1 MRQAT
6 ANQISLHFRV
16 GRNSS
21 VPNVVAYLP
30 TYSLQ
35 QGVACNEQQQDEP
48 CGVLVVLGQANDV
61 ELMIFPFTSV
71 TSSTMILCNYLH
83 ISVEFC
89 LSKKL

>member
-21 VPNVVAYLP
+21 VPNVVAY
-30 TYSLQ
+30 SLQ
-35 QGVACNEQQQDEP
+35 QGVSCNEQQQDEP
-48 CGVLVVLGQANDV
+48 FGVLVVLGQANDV

-83 ISVEFC
+83 ISVDFC